1 MYTVK
6 RKLKT
11 NDERKR
17 KKKKTVVRTRFCGAI
32 TNVVLSAV
40 LLMLSAVCLSDSGDP
55 VSAVGET
62 DVYRNGVRGTDC
74 VSLMFNVYENTE
86 IVCDMSDILI
96 EYGAKATFFVG
107 GCWADDNARCIQKLV
122 RDGHEI
128 GNHGYFHKDH
138 ATLSFQANKTEISS
152 CNRVVEA
159 FTGKKPVLFAPPSG
173 AYGKDCIRA
182 AEEEEMKTV
191 LWSRDTIDWRD
202 KDAALVFKRATSG
215 VKGGDLVLMHPKE
228 HTLSALKD
236 VLVYYKNHSLRV
248 VTVSENLSS
257 AQQSS

>member
-1 MYTVK
+1 MKRTVK
-6 RKLKT
+6 T
-11 NDERKR
+11 NVERKSKKR
-17 KKKKTVVRTRFCGAI
+17 KNVAQTKFCGAI

-40 LLMLSAVCLSDSGDP
+40 LLMLSAVCFSGSGDP

-86 IVCDMSDILI
+86 IVCDISDLLV

-107 GCWADDNARCIQKLV
+107 GCWADDNASCLKKLV

-138 ATLSFQANKTEISS
+138 AALSFQANKTEIAS
-152 CNRVVEA
+152 CNRVVEV
-159 FTGKKPVLFAPPSG
+159 FTGQKPVLFAPPSG
-173 AYGKDCIRA
+173 AYGKDCIGA
-182 AEEEEMKTV
+182 ADEEGMKTV

-215 VKGGDLVLMHPKE
+215 VQGGDLVLMHPKE
-228 HTLSALKD
+228 HTYSVLKD

-257 AQQSS
+257 AQPSS